1 VTALMMT
8 FALIG
13 MGTCAIA
20 AILALGVALGTI
32 EIGVTD
38 FEDWGQ

>member
-1 VTALMMT
+1 MTAVMMT

-13 MGTCAIA
+13 MGTCAVA

-32 EIGVTD
+32 EVGVTD
-38 FEDWGQ
+38 FDDFDQ